1 MTSPTLIF
9 PRRAGG
15 RELGLGLQGN
25 KAPAEYA
32 RLARQAEQY
41 DFDVLTVFSDLTYQ
55 PAIVPLLVAATNS
68 IRLRLGPACLN
79 PFTLHPVE
87 IAGQIAAL
95 DLASNGRAY
104 LGLARGAWLDRIGI
118 EQPRPVRALR
128 EAAGIVCLLLSGDA
142 GGYQGEVFS
151 MEPGTRLQFE
161 VQRQRVPLLIGT
173 WSPKTAALAGEI
185 ADEVKIGGTANP
197 EMVRRMREWV
207 DVGTRRAGRSPEDVG
222 IVVGAVT
229 VVAEDGAAARRL
241 ARSAVAMYL
250 DVVGRLDPT
259 TDVPAG
265 GTFADDVLDRFA
277 MAGTPEQ
284 VISQANS
291 LFEAGARRVEFGS
304 PHGLTEEDGIRL
316 LGERVLPLIASQ
328 AARPSDHQGL
338 RQST

>member
-1 MTSPTLIF
+1 L
-9 PRRAGG
+9 
-15 RELGLGLQGN
+15 EVGLGLQGN

-32 RLARQAEQY
+32 KIAKLAEQFR
-41 DFDVLTVFSDLTYQ
+41 FDVLTVFSDLMYQ
-55 PAIVPLLVAATNS
+55 PAIVPLMVAAFNTV
-68 IRLRLGPACLN
+68 RVRVGPACLN

-95 DLASNGRAY
+95 DVAANGRAY

-118 EQPRPVRALR
+118 AQPRPVRALR
-128 EAAGIVCLLLSGDA
+128 ETAEIVRLLLARDP
-142 GGYQGEVFS
+142 GGYHGEVFS
-151 MEPGTRLQFE
+151 VAPGTRLQFD
-161 VQRQRVPLLIGT
+161 VQRSRVPLLIGT

-185 ADEVKIGGTANP
+185 ADEVKIGGSANP
-197 EMVRRMREWV
+197 AMVRRMREFIE
-207 DVGTRRAGRSPEDVG
+207 VGSTRARRSAEDVG

-259 TDVPAG
+259 TELSAG
-265 GTFADDVLDRFA
+265 GVIADEVLDRFA

-284 VISQANS
+284 VADQAMR

-304 PHGLTEEDGIRL
+304 PHGLTEDEGIRL
-316 LGERVLPLIASQ
+316 LGERVLP
-328 AARPSDHQGL
+328 RL
-338 RQST
+338 R